1 MPLVN
6 VAVSLPRGAFMMRFD
21 LDPDRPTE
29 GVIVSYLRQGG
40 LYEPEV
46 ATLFTRA
53 IQAGDTVLDVGANI
67 GFFSI
72 LASRL
77 VGPGGTVVAF
87 EPGPDNLERLAI
99 NLALNDAANVTVVD
113 HPASNGVEI
122 VTFHLN
128 SDNEGGHSLW
138 DPGEHPHHQKSRE
151 NARSIVMTTT
161 TIDAEVTRLGLAP
174 PRLMKIDTEGAEHRV
189 LEGTA
194 NLLREFEVPYIIAE
208 LHNFGLER
216 LGSSQDK
223 LRGFMADFDYD
234 TFLLYT
240 DGSLPKLVP
249 RGTRIESPY
258 FLNVLF
264 STPDDVAALWS
275 VETHDPRTRAPDEP
289 APGWNAPPDQSS
301 PRL

>member
-6 VAVSLPRGAFMMRFD
+6 VAVNLPRGDFMMRFD

-29 GVIVSYLRQGG
+29 GVILSYLKQGA

-67 GFFSI
+67 GIFSV

-77 VGPGGTVVAF
+77 VGPAGTVVAF
-87 EPGPDNLERLAI
+87 EPGPDNLERLAV
-99 NLALNDAANVTVVD
+99 NVALNDAANVTVVD
-113 HPASNGVEI
+113 HPASNAIES

-138 DPGEHPHHQKSRE
+138 DPGEHPHHHKSRE
-151 NARSIVMTTT
+151 NARSIVTTTT
-161 TIDAEVTRLGLAP
+161 TIDAEVARLGLAP
-174 PRLMKIDTEGAEHRV
+174 PRLIKIDTEGAEHRV
-189 LEGTA
+189 LQGA
-194 NLLREFEVPYIIAE
+194 ADLLREFEIPYIIAE

-216 LGSSQDK
+216 LGSSQDV
-223 LRGFMADFDYD
+223 LRGCMADFGYD

-249 RGTRIESPY
+249 RRTRIESPY

-264 STPDDVAALWS
+264 STPDDVAALWA
-275 VETHDPRTRAPDEP
+275 VETHDPRARAPDEP
-289 APGWNAPPDQSS
+289 TARSNTDQSS
-301 PRL
+301 